1 MTLLITGG
9 TGTVGSA
16 LLQRLAGQGV
26 QVHALTRDPARARF
40 PDGVV
45 PVAGDLLDVPSM
57 RQALS
62 GTRTLFLLN
71 AVTPQELTQAM
82 LTLNLALEA
91 GIQRLVY
98 FSVFNGEAFT
108 NVPHFAAKHAVERM
122 IGQLGI
128 PATILRPNCFMQ
140 NDAQFIRDAL
150 LGPGLYPFPI
160 GERGVSMVDVGDIA
174 DIASSALLQ
183 RERAAQPLPT
193 EVVNVVG
200 PQALTGPGIAGI
212 WAELLHKP
220 VAWTGADTAAFE
232 ARLAHHAP
240 PWMAMDMRLMLDRF
254 CADGM
259 AATAAD
265 VDRMTQWLGR
275 RPRSYADFAAQTVAA
290 WRA

>member
-82 LTLNLALEA
+82 LTLNLAREV

-140 NDAQFIRDAL
+140 NDAQFFRDAL

-160 GERGVSMVDVGDIA
+160 GECGVSMVDVGDIA
-174 DIASSALLQ
+174 DIAASALLQ

-240 PWMAMDMRLMLDRF
+240 PWMAMDMRLMLYRF

>member
-9 TGTVGSA
+9 SGTVGSA
-16 LLQRLAGQGV
+16 LLHRLAGQGV
-26 QVHALTRDPARARF
+26 QVRALTRDPAKAQF

-57 RQALS
+57 RLALN

-82 LTLNLALEA
+82 LTLNLAREA
-91 GIQRLVY
+91 GIQRVVY
-98 FSVFNGEAFT
+98 LSVFNGESFG
-108 NVPHFAAKHAVERM
+108 NVPHFAAKHAVELM

-140 NDAQFIRDAL
+140 NDALYFRDAL

-174 DIASSALLQ
+174 DIAAAALLQ

-200 PQALTGPGIAGI
+200 PQALTGPDIARI
-212 WAELLHKP
+212 WSELLHKP

-232 ARLAHHAP
+232 ARLAQHAP
-240 PWMAMDMRLMLDRF
+240 AWMAMDMRLMLDRF
-254 CADGM
+254 CTDGM
-259 AATAAD
+259 AATPAD
-265 VDRMTQWLGR
+265 VATMTRLLGR
-275 RPRSYADFAAQTVAA
+275 SPRSYADFAAQTLAA

>member
-26 QVHALTRDPARARF
+26 QVHALTRDLARARF

-82 LTLNLALEA
+82 LTLNLAREA

-140 NDAQFIRDAL
+140 NDAQFFRDAL

-174 DIASSALLQ
+174 DIAASALLQ

-240 PWMAMDMRLMLDRF
+240 AWMAMDMRLMLDRF